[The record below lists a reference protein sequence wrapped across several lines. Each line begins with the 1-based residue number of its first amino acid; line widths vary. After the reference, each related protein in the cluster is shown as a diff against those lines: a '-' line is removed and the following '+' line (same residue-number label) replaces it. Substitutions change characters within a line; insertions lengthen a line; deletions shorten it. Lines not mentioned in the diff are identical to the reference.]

1 MNPYSTAYEEIIMK
15 KLTSAITL
23 GLVLASGSAVAANT
37 YGVQSDQE
45 FASSGTNFQSATQ
58 FVNNE
63 VVELDGAVFGS
74 IENTGYDADL
84 YRGSN

>member
-1 MNPYSTAYEEIIMK
+1 MK
-15 KLTSAITL
+15 KLTSAIAL

-45 FASSGTNFQSATQ
+45 FATGGTNFQSATQ
-58 FVNNE
+58 YVDNE

-74 IENTGYDADL
+74 IESTGYDAEL

>member
-1 MNPYSTAYEEIIMK
+1 MK
-15 KLTSAITL
+15 KLTSALTL

-45 FASSGTNFQSATQ
+45 FAISGTSFQSATQ

-63 VVELDGAVFGS
+63 VVELNGAVFSGINS
-74 IENTGYDADL
+74 ADYDADL

>member
-1 MNPYSTAYEEIIMK
+1 MK

-23 GLVLASGSAVAANT
+23 GLVLASGSAMAANT

-45 FASSGTNFQSATQ
+45 FATGGTNFQSATQ
-58 FVNNE
+58 YVDNE
-63 VVELDGAVFGS
+63 VVELDRAVFDGIS
-74 IENTGYDADL
+74 SANYDADL

>member
-1 MNPYSTAYEEIIMK
+1 MK

-45 FASSGTNFQSATQ
+45 FANGGTNFQSATQ

-63 VVELDGAVFGS
+63 VVELDGAAFGGIS
-74 IENTGYDADL
+74 GTSYDADL

>member
-1 MNPYSTAYEEIIMK
+1 MK
-15 KLTSAITL
+15 TLTSAIAL

-45 FASSGTNFQSATQ
+45 FATGGTHFQSATQ
-58 FVNNE
+58 FVDNE
-63 VVELDGAVFGS
+63 VVELDSAVFNS
-74 IENTGYDADL
+74 IESTGYDADL

>member
-1 MNPYSTAYEEIIMK
+1 MK

-23 GLVLASGSAVAANT
+23 GLVLASGSAMAANT

-45 FASSGTNFQSATQ
+45 FVTGGTNFQSATQ
-58 FVNNE
+58 YVDNE
-63 VVELDGAVFGS
+63 VVELDRAVFDGIS
-74 IENTGYDADL
+74 SANYDADL